1 MVDKTGGREVNRNW
15 ETVYKQYLC
24 WHSLSK
30 VNHPRPEGVWTLTQT
45 QLDVWRTHTFHTFP
59 CSFNQTVS
67 VVPSTPA
74 KSSLRVWTVSESVA
88 YLWVYLSWIIKKE
101 SRVFFSHH
109 PVSFSTLQFVA
120 LHRVAYARVFFLFFK
135 PIIFLTNVFSGW
147 KKSGNGR
154 LKLIRLEANKINN
167 NQYYIFQFYN

>member
-24 WHSLSK
+24 WHCLSK
-30 VNHPRPEGVWTLTQT
+30 VSHPRPEGVWTLTQT

-88 YLWVYLSWIIKKE
+88 YLSVHLSWIIKKE
-101 SRVFFSHH
+101 SRVLFFSSSSLILNSS
-109 PVSFSTLQFVA
+109 VCCTASSCVCSS
-120 LHRVAYARVFFLFFK
+120 FFLFFK